1 MKTFKGTL
9 TMDSWHT
16 SKLQLE
22 SYLQEHGMSK
32 DDGPIVYQVDKFDS
46 KPGINRIKISFIGNK
61 SKQINSNDEELACS
75 GQFPS
80 HLSFHL

>member
-22 SYLQEHGMSK
+22 AYLQDHGMSK
-32 DDGPIVYQVDKFDS
+32 V
-46 KPGINRIKISFIGNK
+46 
-61 SKQINSNDEELACS
+61 
-75 GQFPS
+75 
-80 HLSFHL
+80 